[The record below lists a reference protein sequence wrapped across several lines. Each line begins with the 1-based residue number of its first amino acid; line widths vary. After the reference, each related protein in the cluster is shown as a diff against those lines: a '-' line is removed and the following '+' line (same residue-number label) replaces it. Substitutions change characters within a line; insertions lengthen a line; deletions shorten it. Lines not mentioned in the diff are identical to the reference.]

1 LRCFKAALLAAASLA
16 AVWIATAN
24 TGARGQS
31 AVTAAAPTALP
42 PAVSARLRQALP
54 LPLHSLFR
62 RLGDSVG
69 IDFSPAR
76 GFHMA
81 LGAETAEMRPRA
93 ALLRRSLAGQA
104 RDASVYALLGRYD
117 DFLGEA
123 AQKKQDYG
131 EAVILYAR
139 QAASQNLP
147 RAEHQ
152 QALVAES
159 RVLGEAGRG
168 PEAEAKLRRV
178 LKMRPQAWRLWAA
191 LGEVQEDE
199 AQARAA
205 ETTRA
210 GAAAQ
215 ALRLD
220 QEAQTNYDWAV
231 TLAPKQGMAYA
242 LRGDFDGDH
251 QFLRDE
257 LRHPGQTVP
266 LFGAVAPALL
276 ADFKQAAR
284 LLPQPYAIAY
294 PVWIE
299 LSTEGFFRLHLPFPS
314 LAAWQAM
321 PAGVRSDT
329 LDAIQRLTRLSHGT
343 GPVARQADVALGFL
357 LFESRRKTAPAE
369 AALRQGLS
377 GQEQEAAAEML
388 MHIMS
393 MGQDQ
398 SLAAFCLDQARR
410 HNTPRL
416 HLIAAWAETNQGHWS
431 QAKVQVEE
439 AQALEPGDAADLL
452 LLAALAL
459 KGDGTLSLVQSKLL
473 LRHAGE
479 SFNRESL
486 KDAPRSN
493 LPPDERQEY
502 PLVHAYFLALSGDR
516 SAADRELRSVLAADP
531 QNAGAA
537 KGLAILAGPPS

>member
-1 LRCFKAALLAAASLA
+1 MFLGAAALA
-16 AVWIATAN
+16 AVLTGTAN
-24 TGARGQS
+24 TSARGQS
-31 AVTAAAPTALP
+31 AVTAAPTALP

-54 LPLHSLFR
+54 LPLTSLFR
-62 RLGDSVG
+62 RMGDSIGV
-69 IDFSPAR
+69 DFTPTR

-81 LGAETAEMRPRA
+81 LGAETAELRPRA
-93 ALLRRSLAGQA
+93 ALLRRSLKGQA
-104 RDASVYALLGRYD
+104 RDASGYELLGRYD

-131 EAVILYAR
+131 EAATLYAR
-139 QAASQNLP
+139 QATSGNLP
-147 RAEHQ
+147 HAEREQ
-152 QALVAES
+152 SLAALS

-168 PEAEAKLRRV
+168 PEAERELCQALEK
-178 LKMRPQAWRLWAA
+178 RPQAWRLWAA

-220 QEAQTNYDWAV
+220 QEAQANFDRAV
-231 TLAPKQGMAYA
+231 KLAPKQGMAYA

-257 LRHPGQTVP
+257 LRHPGQTP
-266 LFGAVAPALL
+266 LFGDVAPSVL

-294 PVWIE
+294 PVWNE

-314 LAAWQAM
+314 LAAWHAM

-329 LDAIQRLTRLSHGT
+329 LNAIQRLTRLSQGT

-357 LFESRRKTAPAE
+357 LFESQHKAAPAE
-369 AALRQGLS
+369 AVLRQGRS
-377 GQEQEAAAEML
+377 GLEQEAAAEML
-388 MHIMS
+388 IHIM
-393 MGQDQ
+393 GIERQDQ
-398 SLAAFCLDQARR
+398 ALAAFCLNQATER
-410 HNTPRL
+410 NTPRL
-416 HLIAAWAETNQGHWS
+416 HLVAAWAEIDQGHWP

-439 AQALEPGDAADLL
+439 AQALEPGDATDLL
-452 LLAALAL
+452 LLAALTL
-459 KGDGTLSLVQSKLL
+459 KEEGEVSLIVGKLL
-473 LRHAGE
+473 LGRAD
-479 SFNRESL
+479 ESL
-486 KDAPRSN
+486 KHAPKPD
-493 LPPDERQEY
+493 LPPDEREEY
-502 PLVHAYFLALSGDR
+502 PLIHAYFLALSGD
-516 SAADRELRSVLAADP
+516 SGAAERELRSVLAVDP

-537 KGLAILAGPPS
+537 NGLAILAGPPS